1 MKTLLA
7 IGLTCGLAAV
17 SFADSW
23 PTGSTVYVGNYVI
36 GPNKPHSAPGTCT
49 GEILATGD
57 QATLTPSGPV
67 TSIGR
72 GAKILHSDYGPI
84 PGLDKVG
91 PNVGT
96 GTYTRVA
103 WKVGPPGPGQKDDWG
118 KPEKEDHGAIATL
131 IRYLFKR

>member
-1 MKTLLA
+1 MKTLLT
-7 IGLTCGLAAV
+7 IGLTCGLTLV

-67 TSIGR
+67 TPLGR
-72 GAKILHSDYGPI
+72 GAKILHSDYGSI
-84 PGLDKVG
+84 PGLGKVTD
-91 PNVGT
+91 VGT
-96 GTYTRVA
+96 TRVG